1 MTSTTAAATDRR
13 LTVIRPPE
21 LTLSA
26 VARRLAQLPRHG
38 HLLAALTAHRIKV
51 RYKQSALGPVWALL
65 QPFAMM
71 VIFATVFSMVVRIPS
86 SGHPYA
92 LFAYAGLLPWTAFAS
107 ALGSGAVSLVSHAAL
122 VTRVYFPREI
132 LPLTYVLT
140 ALFDLAVA
148 STLLGAMLVWY
159 GVPITPAVV
168 WVVPML
174 LLLGALAFALSLIL
188 CAVNVRF
195 RDVGVAMPLLL
206 QLGMFASPVVY
217 PREAVPTALLGWYD
231 LNPMV
236 GIVEGFRR
244 AVLDGLPPDPA
255 PTAASI
261 AVVAILLPAAYL
273 WFTRVDATM
282 ADQI

>member
-1 MTSTTAAATDRR
+1 
-13 LTVIRPPE
+13 
-21 LTLSA
+21 
-26 VARRLAQLPRHG
+26 
-38 HLLAALTAHRIKV
+38 
-51 RYKQSALGPVWALL
+51 
-65 QPFAMM
+65 
-71 VIFATVFSMVVRIPS
+71 
-86 SGHPYA
+86 
-92 LFAYAGLLPWTAFAS
+92 
-107 ALGSGAVSLVSHAAL
+107 
-122 VTRVYFPREI
+122 
-132 LPLTYVLT
+132 
-140 ALFDLAVA
+140 
-148 STLLGAMLVWY
+148 VWY